1 MNFKTA
7 KVTNS
12 RLMGSLGLIIKWEVK
27 NSKFYQYFLLDAEG
41 LGVVDYVS
49 LTNPTRKEDYIEE
62 ERLMG
67 GLGSDRINLTKEEA
81 LLLLKSFVDKNL
93 KYEKELPENSEEFLS
108 LIKNF
113 NTDISYET
121 LFNKILKNIENEVE
135 FINYMVM
142 RFIARDRECL
152 YHFSKNEDLSNMH
165 ITNING
171 TLLKNTVTKKSDKRF
186 ISEAIYEDND
196 GYYTCKIA
204 MSIEKYKNSFKLNSI
219 IFGNIESIFDFEVF
233 DEISKEEFICIYN
246 LKDKEKF
253 LKKFYTEN
261 PFLQKTE
268 ADENLFFT
276 LFNSNNNHVKDNFY
290 VINNDINS
298 LFYQVNDEF
307 FVATYTEV
315 NRKNINKI
323 LVDNYSEFLTEK
335 EQLYFEENVLYDFI
349 ESGSNDFY
357 DFLDI

>member
-1 MNFKTA
+1 MNFKIA

-12 RLMGSLGLIIKWEVK
+12 RLMGSLGLIIKWEK
-27 NSKFYQYFLLDAEG
+27 EEDKFFQYFLLDAEG
-41 LGVVDYVS
+41 LGVSDYVS
-49 LTNPTRKEDYIEE
+49 LTNLTEKDDYIEE

-67 GLGSDRINLTKEEA
+67 GLGSDRIDLTKDEA

-93 KYEKELPENSEEFLS
+93 KYDKELPKNSDEFLS
-108 LIKNF
+108 LLNDF
-113 NTDISYET
+113 NTNISYESI
-121 LFNKILKNIENEVE
+121 FNKILKNIDNEVE

-152 YHFSKNEDLSNMH
+152 YYFSKNKDLSNMH
-165 ITNING
+165 ITSING
-171 TLLKNTVTKKSDKRF
+171 TLLKNTVTKKSNNKF

-204 MSIEKYKNSFKLNSI
+204 MSIEKYKNSFELNSI
-219 IFGNIESIFDFEVF
+219 IVGERESIFDFEVF

-246 LKDKEKF
+246 IKNKEEFLEKF
-253 LKKFYTEN
+253 YIEN
-261 PFLQKTE
+261 PFLQKSE
-268 ADENLFFT
+268 IDDNSFFT
-276 LFNSNNNHVKDNFY
+276 LFKFNNNHIKDNIY
-290 VINNDINS
+290 VINNDIKS

-307 FVATYTEV
+307 FVSTYSEED
-315 NRKNINKI
+315 RKNINKI
-323 LVDNYSEFLTEK
+323 LVNNYDEFLTEK

-349 ESGSNDFY
+349 ESGSDDFD